1 VLVCWTHAA
10 IQSEWVRAEATEGRD
25 RNRLVACFLQ
35 PIELIPPFNLVHAEN
50 LTSWAGQTEDP
61 AWIKLLE
68 RIGELTGRCGLATY
82 HSALRAGASVQ
93 ELKDWAKANGADP
106 LVDTVW
112 ARIAVVEGEGAEAR
126 LARERAEARAA
137 AEKRKAQA
145 EKSRRLIR
153 ERGLRD
159 PVRERRRYLM
169 MVGSIVTIAI
179 LSIGAVL
186 YFTDAQ
192 ERDRFL
198 RDEVTT
204 TEQARAFLADRTWHH
219 WHPITGAA
227 RQKFDRLDSEIWLT
241 ARTDGSITALQAY
254 IADAQHDPHGNF
266 LNEAGNML
274 ASAEQVIPVQRSL
287 ARMRVYNGP
296 ANGAKDR
303 VTQDAI
309 ALFRYRWNMPV
320 STEIDDALTLTLDK
334 ALEWWTHPRL
344 EELRAHSLEAP
355 TEADYLR
362 FAEILGIDAATIR
375 AVMEV
380 ETGPGS
386 GFLPDGR
393 MKILFERHVF
403 HRLTGGRYDESHP
416 DVSSP
421 TGGGYGP
428 SGDAQYN
435 RVAEAFSLDPD
446 AALQATSWGR
456 LQIMGMQYKSLG
468 YDTVGEFVRF
478 MSQSDAN
485 QLEAGFIGFIRTWV
499 STSRYKPTIGLVSR
513 AATMGQTTQHMDM
526 TSD

>member
-1 VLVCWTHAA
+1 VQIIASFLADLKLDVWFDTKLRAGGSFDEEIATALQAAKAVLVCWTHAA
-10 IQSEWVRAEATEGRD
+10 IQSEWVRAEATQGRD

-35 PIELIPPFNLVHAEN
+35 PTELIPPFNLVHAEN

-68 RIGELTGRCGLATY
+68 RIGELTGRSGLASY
-82 HSALRAGASVQ
+82 HAAMRAGASIQ
-93 ELKDWAKANGADP
+93 ELKDWAQANGADP
-106 LVDTVW
+106 LSDTVW

-137 AEKRKAQA
+137 AERRKAQA

-159 PVRERRRYLM
+159 PARERRRYLM
-169 MVGSIVTIAI
+169 MVGSIVTIFI

-192 ERDRFL
+192 DRDHFL

-204 TEQARAFLADRTWHH
+204 TEQARAFLADRTWRH

-227 RQKFDRLDSEIWLT
+227 RQKFDRLDSERWLM
-241 ARTDGSITALQAY
+241 ARADGSIAALQAY

-266 LNEAGNML
+266 LNEAGKML

-296 ANGAKDR
+296 INGAKDR
-303 VTQDAI
+303 ATQDAI

-320 STEIDDALTLTLDK
+320 STEIDDALTLDR

-362 FAEILGIDAATIR
+362 FAEILG
-375 AVMEV
+375 
-380 ETGPGS
+380 
-386 GFLPDGR
+386 
-393 MKILFERHVF
+393 
-403 HRLTGGRYDESHP
+403 
-416 DVSSP
+416 
-421 TGGGYGP
+421 
-428 SGDAQYN
+428 
-435 RVAEAFSLDPD
+435 
-446 AALQATSWGR
+446 
-456 LQIMGMQYKSLG
+456 
-468 YDTVGEFVRF
+468 
-478 MSQSDAN
+478 
-485 QLEAGFIGFIRTWV
+485 
-499 STSRYKPTIGLVSR
+499 
-513 AATMGQTTQHMDM
+513 M
-526 TSD
+526 TPQRSEPLWK